1 MWKCHKILQRTQND
15 TKSSFFFDWLP
26 KIHYVQTLMCKS
38 FLTLHAT
45 GNKMTIITQKTQLV
59 AKELFA
65 LK

>member
-1 MWKCHKILQRTQND
+1 MWKCRKILQRTQND

-26 KIHYVQTLMCKS
+26 KIQYVQTLMCKL

-59 AKELFA
+59 AKEFCYLR
-65 LK
+65 